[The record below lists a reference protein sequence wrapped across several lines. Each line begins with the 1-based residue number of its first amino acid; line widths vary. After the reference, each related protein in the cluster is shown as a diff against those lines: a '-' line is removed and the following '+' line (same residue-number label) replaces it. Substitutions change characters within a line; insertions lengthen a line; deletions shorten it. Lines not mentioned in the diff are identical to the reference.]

1 MPEHTEREFLGFVR
15 PGFDRTCYAPCFL
28 SALRLKHRE
37 RFSTAMRGE
46 GRPCVSCNFCEEVC
60 PAGIM
65 PHLLHKYLYKD
76 LIEEADEARIDLC
89 VRCGLCSFVCP
100 SKIELT
106 EQFTEA
112 QDLIE
117 KEKEEARLDAIR
129 QEKKRLEEAQRKE
142 AQEKSQEKEY

>member
-1 MPEHTEREFLGFVR
+1 MPEHTEREFLGFIR
-15 PGFDRTCYAPCFL
+15 PGFDRSSYAPCFL
-28 SALRLKHRE
+28 SALRLKFRE

-65 PHLLHKYLYKD
+65 PHLLHKYLYED
-76 LIEEADEARIDLC
+76 LIEEADVARIDLC

-106 EQFTEA
+106 EQFIEA
-112 QDLIE
+112 QYLIE
-117 KEKEEARLDAIR
+117 KEKEEGRLDAIR

-142 AQEKSQEKEY
+142 AQEKSQEKKY